1 MASAIEHEL
10 SSLVGSDA
18 VLPGSESAYLSDL
31 TEERG
36 LGGHAEDVARVVSW
50 CYEADVPIVPRGGGT
65 GYAGGAVPFGGVVLS
80 LERMATVRSFQ
91 PLVWRIEVEAGLRT
105 ADLRRIVRESGL
117 FFAPDP
123 GAAEQSHIG
132 GDIAT
137 NAGGPHALKYGVT
150 RAWGLGLEVVLA
162 PRELVR

>member
-1 MASAIEHEL
+1 MATAIEHEL
-10 SSLVGSDA
+10 RSLVGAEA
-18 VLPGSESAYLSDL
+18 VLPGSETAYLSDL

-36 LGGHAEDVARVVSW
+36 LGGHADAVVLPRTAEEVAEVVSW

-80 LERMATVRSFQ
+80 LERLSAVRSFE
-91 PLVWRIEVEAGLRT
+91 PLVWRIAVEAGVRT

-132 GDIAT
+132 AT
-137 NAGGPHALKYGVT
+137 LPRT
-150 RAWGLGLEVVLA
+150 RADRTRSSTA
-162 PRELVR
+162 